1 VGQED
6 PHAGLTGGAPADA
19 GREPTSNGSP
29 HKGAGNGHQTIGGYR
44 LLRELETD
52 SLGSVYE
59 AEHPRLHRR
68 VSVRRINAA
77 VARDVSFSRRFL
89 LELRSYT
96 ALEHEAIPRLYEL
109 SYDGESPYLV
119 TEMVAGTTLDQ
130 LLADGERYEPSG
142 IVALLRPIAAALDYA
157 HSRAT
162 VHRDVKPSSIL
173 LADDGRTLL
182 TGFGLGTVASF
193 NTGPAAAG
201 RVAPDYV
208 APERLVGREVDGRAD
223 VYSLAAVI
231 FEAVTG
237 RRPFSSKSWIETLS
251 RRLYE
256 PPPSVR
262 DAVPDLSPEFATVLQ
277 QAMDRDP
284 DRRPAS
290 AGELLD
296 RLEAALPSS
305 NGGPVNARRPHPPSP
320 QPAARRSE
328 AQPTTDHTI
337 APQSAVRQP
346 TARRVRFGLGV
357 AMFVVVGVAEVVW
370 LLEGSGLSLATRYAR
385 AALGL
390 H

>member
-1 VGQED
+1 M
-6 PHAGLTGGAPADA
+6 
-19 GREPTSNGSP
+19 RE
-29 HKGAGNGHQTIGGYR
+29 I
-44 LLRELETD
+44 ETD

-68 VSVRRINAA
+68 VALRTIGAN

-89 LELRSYT
+89 LELRSYV

-109 SYDGESPYLV
+109 AYQDDSPYLV
-119 TEMVAGTTLDQ
+119 TEMVAGKTLDQ
-130 LLADGERYEPSG
+130 VFEAGERYEPLG
-142 IVALLRPIAAALDYA
+142 VIALLRPIASALDYA

-162 VHRDVKPSSIL
+162 IHRDVKPANIL

-193 NTGPAAAG
+193 NTGPGAG
-201 RVAPDYV
+201 GPVAPDYV

-231 FEAVTG
+231 FEAVSG

-256 PPPSVR
+256 PPPTVR
-262 DAVPDLSPEFATVLQ
+262 DVAPDLSPSFAAVLQ

-284 DRRPAS
+284 SRRPAT

-296 RLEAALPSS
+296 RLESALTSPDGSPDGGHWLKPVMHRGSIGLTAVLVLTVGIAEAA
-305 NGGPVNARRPHPPSP
+305 
-320 QPAARRSE
+320 
-328 AQPTTDHTI
+328 
-337 APQSAVRQP
+337 
-346 TARRVRFGLGV
+346 
-357 AMFVVVGVAEVVW
+357 W
-370 LLEGSGLSLATRYAR
+370 LLEGSGLTLAMKFVKHIF
-385 AALGL
+385 GI

>member
-1 VGQED
+1 VGQES
-6 PHAGLTGGAPADA
+6 PHENGSSPKAA
-19 GREPTSNGSP
+19 SNG
-29 HKGAGNGHQTIGGYR
+29 HHHVGGYR
-44 LLRELETD
+44 VLREIETD

-59 AEHPRLHRR
+59 AEHPRLQRR
-68 VSVRRINAA
+68 VAVRTIGAN

-89 LELRSYT
+89 LELRSYV

-109 SYDGESPYLV
+109 AYEKDAPYLV
-119 TEMVAGTTLDQ
+119 TEMVAGRTLDDVFE
-130 LLADGERYEPSG
+130 AGERYEPLG
-142 IVALLRPIAAALDYA
+142 VVALLRPIASALDYA

-162 VHRDVKPSSIL
+162 VHRDVKPANIL

-182 TGFGLGTVASF
+182 TGFGLGTVANF
-193 NTGPAAAG
+193 NTGPG
-201 RVAPDYV
+201 TGGPVAPDYV

-262 DAVPDLSPEFATVLQ
+262 DVVPDLPVPFAAILQ

-284 DRRPAS
+284 GRRPAT

-296 RLEAALPSS
+296 QLESALTSPASRAD
-305 NGGPVNARRPHPPSP
+305 GGHWLQPVMHRGS
-320 QPAARRSE
+320 
-328 AQPTTDHTI
+328 I
-337 APQSAVRQP
+337 GLSAVM
-346 TARRVRFGLGV
+346 VL
-357 AMFVVVGVAEVVW
+357 VVGAAEVAW
-370 LLEGSGLSLATRYAR
+370 LLEGSGLTLAMRFMQR
-385 AALGL
+385 AFGF